1 MPADLLVR
9 PIRREDHAA
18 WRPLWDGYNAFYGR
32 SGETALDERTTARTW
47 ERFFDAAEPVHAFVA
62 EVDGRVVGLVHY
74 LFHRSTTRL
83 TDVCYLQDLFTDPA
97 LRGRGVGRAL
107 IEAVAAAAREAG
119 SSRVYWQTHTTN
131 AAGRAL
137 YDKVAEHRGFIV
149 YAREL

>member
-1 MPADLLVR
+1 
-9 PIRREDHAA
+9 
-18 WRPLWDGYNAFYGR
+18 
-32 SGETALDERTTARTW
+32 
-47 ERFFDAAEPVHAFVA
+47 
-62 EVDGRVVGLVHY
+62 VHY

-119 SSRVYWQTHTTN
+119 SSRLYWQTHTTN